1 MYLTKR
7 NSFISSD
14 LYILSDMP
22 KNFYEAEHFCL
33 SGGAN
38 APNAHPHP
46 QNKLLPMDLPQSS
59 GTYGVEKRQDRTA
72 QMRVVKTASN
82 GTRKV
87 CSNCSYH
94 NRDVALKLADTC
106 I

>member
-1 MYLTKR
+1 
-7 NSFISSD
+7 
-14 LYILSDMP
+14 
-22 KNFYEAEHFCL
+22 
-33 SGGAN
+33 
-38 APNAHPHP
+38 
-46 QNKLLPMDLPQSS
+46 MDLRQRKRIYANLCHYVSS
-59 GTYGVEKRQDRTA
+59 GTYGVEKRQDRIA

-87 CSNCSYH
+87 CSHCSYH